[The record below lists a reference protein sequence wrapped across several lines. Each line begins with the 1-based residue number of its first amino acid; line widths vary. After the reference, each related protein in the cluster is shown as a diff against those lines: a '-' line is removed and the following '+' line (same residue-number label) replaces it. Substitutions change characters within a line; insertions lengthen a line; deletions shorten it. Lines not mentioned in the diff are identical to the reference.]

1 MNKDVVQKEF
11 QGGSFRLILP
21 VGLLSLGV
29 TAFCIW
35 QGWFVWDGHK
45 NLDPQLFAETPVSA
59 QPPILA
65 GALDG
70 SCYHA
75 SGNRS
80 IRVSDFYLVARHNLR
95 EGITLEPQDLKVVRM
110 PGLHGYELAFFG
122 PEGVV
127 GMSLAHALPEGQPVL
142 PYHVE
147 VSLKNRKYN
156 KFGAS
161 AEH

>member
-21 VGLLSLGV
+21 VGLIALSIAG
-29 TAFCIW
+29 FCHW
-35 QGWFVWDGHK
+35 QDDVAKKIRQRQW
-45 NLDPQLFAETPVSA
+45 ETPVSA
-59 QPPILA
+59 QPPILS

-80 IRVSDFYLVARHNLR
+80 IRASDFYLVARHNLR
-95 EGITLEPQDLKVVRM
+95 EGITLRPQDLKVVRM
-110 PGLHGYELAFFG
+110 PGLHGYELAFFS

-156 KFGAS
+156 KAD
-161 AEH
+161 